1 MAKLAWKFLTVPAL
15 VDLSSQVQSF
25 SRFRGKQ
32 NYLDDYSGQQMTLT
46 IRNNTNQ
53 IASWPIGQGIY
64 IYPASAPQ
72 DGQTFWVSEVQ
83 FNDQQGTTTTAGSGA
98 ASTATVILDDWMTR
112 AGRIQLTNFTLTTD
126 FCLKQMY
133 NQITTASGALPADM
147 GWTPTTVGFFS
158 ALGGTYTGTVA
169 ARINQNLKT
178 EAWGAQLYQ
187 QAERMNLRAG
197 RIFGDPINN
206 AVTLQPAKNG
216 STGNKYVQYQ
226 SFRRISAGQNFINT
240 VTVVPPVAAPQTKT
254 NPSSVTT
261 YGTRFNS
268 VSTQNIDITQ
278 AANRASW
285 LANAQSN
292 PNDLRYEVTFT
303 DVQQDNTGVE
313 SLLNNYFS
321 GSFIYLK
328 YVVPGSGVTT
338 TINCSI
344 EGISYSAT
352 PEQTVFT
359 VYLSLMDL
367 YSDFILNNAMF
378 GVLGQSRLGQFY

>member
-1 MAKLAWKFLTVPAL
+1 M
-15 VDLSSQVQSF
+15 
-25 SRFRGKQ
+25 
-32 NYLDDYSGQQMTLT
+32 
-46 IRNNTNQ
+46 
-53 IASWPIGQGIY
+53 
-64 IYPASAPQ
+64 
-72 DGQTFWVSEVQ
+72 
-83 FNDQQGTTTTAGSGA
+83 
-98 ASTATVILDDWMTR
+98 
-112 AGRIQLTNFTLTTD
+112 TNFVLTTD
-126 FCLKQMY
+126 FCFRQMF
-133 NQITTASGALPADM
+133 NQVTTAAGVLPADM
-147 GWTPTTVGFFS
+147 GWTPTATGFFS

-187 QAERMNLRAG
+187 NAERMALRAG
-197 RIFGDPINN
+197 RITGSPITN

-226 SFRRISAGQNFINT
+226 SFRRISAGQNFLNT
-240 VTVVPPVAAPQTKT
+240 VTVIPPVAAQQTVS
-254 NPSSVTT
+254 NASSVTT

-268 VSTQNIDITQ
+268 VSTQSIDTTQ
-278 AANRASW
+278 AYNRAAW

-313 SLLNNYFS
+313 SLLANYFT

-338 TINCSI
+338 TVNCAI

-359 VYLSLMDL
+359 LFLGPMDL
-367 YSDFILNNAMF
+367 YSDFILDSAMF
-378 GVLGQSRLGQFY
+378 GVLGQNRLGQFY

>member
-1 MAKLAWKFLTVPAL
+1 MTV
-15 VDLSSQVQSF
+15 
-25 SRFRGKQ
+25 
-32 NYLDDYSGQQMTLT
+32 T

-53 IASWPIGQGIY
+53 VASWPIGQAIY
-64 IYPASAPQ
+64 MYPASAPQ

-83 FNDQQGTTTTAGSGA
+83 YNDQQGTNATAGSGS
-98 ASTATVILDDWMTR
+98 ASTATIILDDWMSR
-112 AGRIQLTNFTLTTD
+112 AGRIQMTNFVLTTD
-126 FCLKQMY
+126 FCFRQMF
-133 NQITTASGALPADM
+133 NQVTTAAGVLPADM
-147 GWTPTTVGFFS
+147 GWTPTATGFFS

-187 QAERMNLRAG
+187 NAERMALRAG
-197 RIFGDPINN
+197 RITGSPITN

-226 SFRRISAGQNFINT
+226 SFRRISAGQNFLNT
-240 VTVVPPVAAPQTKT
+240 VTVIPPVAAQQTVS
-254 NPSSVTT
+254 NASSVTT

-268 VSTQNIDITQ
+268 VSTQSIDTTQ
-278 AANRASW
+278 AYNRAAW

-313 SLLNNYFS
+313 SLLANYFT

-338 TINCSI
+338 TVNCAI

-359 VYLSLMDL
+359 LFLGPMDL
-367 YSDFILNNAMF
+367 YSDFILDSAMF
-378 GVLGQSRLGQFY
+378 GVLGQNRLGQFY